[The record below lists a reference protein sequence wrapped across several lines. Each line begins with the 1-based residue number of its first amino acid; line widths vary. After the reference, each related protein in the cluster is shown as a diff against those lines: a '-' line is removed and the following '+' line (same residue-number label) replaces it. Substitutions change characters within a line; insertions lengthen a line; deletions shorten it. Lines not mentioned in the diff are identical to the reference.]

1 MEVLTMLRSY
11 IYNEIK
17 NAYTFS
23 ELFDIKNKII
33 RAEHFGHL
41 DSKSADM
48 LLIRCEKRFDD
59 VYLIF

>member
-1 MEVLTMLRSY
+1 MLRSY

-41 DSKSADM
+41 DTKSADI
-48 LLIRCEKRFDD
+48 LLKRLEKRFND

>member
-1 MEVLTMLRSY
+1 MLRSY

-23 ELFDIKNKII
+23 GLLDIKNKII

-41 DSKSADM
+41 DTKSADI
-48 LLIRCEKRFDD
+48 LLERCEKRFNE
-59 VYLIF
+59 VELIF